1 MISTVISPSSSFIRL
16 PCDGNIALD
25 KVKILGLFPF
35 TSNKVGAS
43 MDMLPNSLSKF

>member
-1 MISTVISPSSSFIRL
+1 MISTVISPSSSFSQL
-16 PCDGNIALD
+16 PCDENIALG

-43 MDMLPNSLSKF
+43 MDMLPLAL